1 MLEDTVFDIV
11 LSLTVGGS
19 SLAMT
24 VEQKEALKD
33 MSVGGLMYE
42 MVEVNGMVAEIGAF
56 KDLRSTIK
64 LLKGSL
70 PREEAVEAS
79 GRPRI
84 NDLEDEVALDI
95 KEEAR

>member
-42 MVEVNGMVAEIGAF
+42 MVEINGMGAEIGAF
-56 KDLRSTIK
+56 KGLKSTIK

-79 GRPRI
+79 GRLRI
-84 NDLEDEVALDI
+84 IDLEDEVALDI
-95 KEEAR
+95 KEEGR